1 MCEKA
6 KLYQNA
12 KINQD
17 MKVRFVWCKCCLQHL
32 FKFRLEGHQ
41 KPRNEVGSLKMA
53 KHQLSFEPETF

>member
-1 MCEKA
+1 MCQKA
-6 KLYQNA
+6 TLYQNA

-41 KPRNEVGSLKMA
+41 KPRNEAVTKAGQAPTEL
-53 KHQLSFEPETF
+53 